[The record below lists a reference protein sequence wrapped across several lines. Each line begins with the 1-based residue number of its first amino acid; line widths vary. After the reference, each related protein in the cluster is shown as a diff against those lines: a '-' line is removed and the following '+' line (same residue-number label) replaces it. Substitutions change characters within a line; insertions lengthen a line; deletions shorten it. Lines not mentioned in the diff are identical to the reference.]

1 MIADFNSNTSMQGG
15 VKYPYYYIEPMEKMK
30 DYTVCK
36 QRETNKLLSVKNEY
50 IRQLDSGEYTVKTDI
65 SCAQISVRK
74 GDIVSLV
81 DNSCSGYDLIKRD
94 GVEGWIEKGILV
106 EIEKMK

>member
-1 MIADFNSNTSMQGG
+1 MQGG
-15 VKYPYYYIEPMEKMK
+15 VTYPYYYIEPLEKMQ
-30 DYTVCK
+30 DYTMCK
-36 QRETNKLLSVKNEY
+36 QKETNTLLSVKNEY

-65 SCAQISVRK
+65 SCAQISVSI
-74 GDIVSLV
+74 GDIVSLI
-81 DNSCSGYDLIKRD
+81 DNSCSGYDLVKRD